1 MGPGGTQR
9 QPGPPLGR
17 QRALPGIGARATPIT
32 EEVTRGSGPAGR
44 PACPET
50 MKDILETVAK
60 RLGEAPNLAAE
71 LTRRRAEVSDS
82 LHRALDRVREIETRT
97 GGEVA
102 GLRNGDGKP
111 VYGNEAARAAEIARR
126 LAADREYQ
134 QARQE
139 ADRLRKELAEL
150 DARLEEVGR
159 RHRSD
164 ASLVYLAASLVSAGM
179 REVAEAT
186 LAAYAEG
193 CAAQAE
199 VPPLE
204 EAAIPWDAPE
214 TPPARSEEPAPT
226 RPQEPPA
233 KGEADLAE
241 GVFRILEV
249 RPGKSEGTIRAWAE
263 GQKGKVALFAKNSV
277 AKALAGAIGK
287 EVRVK
292 YRKLDKGLFA
302 TKVVA

>member
-1 MGPGGTQR
+1 
-9 QPGPPLGR
+9 
-17 QRALPGIGARATPIT
+17 
-32 EEVTRGSGPAGR
+32 
-44 PACPET
+44 
-50 MKDILETVAK
+50 MKDILEAVAK
-60 RLGEAPNLAAE
+60 RLGEAPALAGQ
-71 LTRRRAEVSDS
+71 LVRRRAEVSDA
-82 LHRALDRVREIETRT
+82 LHKALDRAKEIEARV

-102 GLRNGDGKP
+102 GVRNGDGKP
-111 VYGNEAARAAEIARR
+111 VYANEAARAAEIARR

-139 ADRLRKELAEL
+139 ADRLRRELAEL
-150 DARLEEVGR
+150 DARIEETGR

-164 ASLVYLAASLVSAGM
+164 ANLVYLVASLVSADM

-193 CAAQAE
+193 CAAQAA
-199 VPPLE
+199 
-204 EAAIPWDAPE
+204 EAMPQDAPGA
-214 TPPARSEEPAPT
+214 PPAQAQESARAQEPA
-226 RPQEPPA
+226 PA
-233 KGEADLAE
+233 KGEDLAE
-241 GVFRILEV
+241 GTFRVLEV
-249 RPGKSEGTIRAWAE
+249 RPGKSEGTVRAWVE
-263 GQKGKVALFAKNSV
+263 GSEGKVALFAKNSV

>member
-1 MGPGGTQR
+1 
-9 QPGPPLGR
+9 
-17 QRALPGIGARATPIT
+17 
-32 EEVTRGSGPAGR
+32 
-44 PACPET
+44 
-50 MKDILETVAK
+50 MKDILEAVAK
-60 RLGEAPNLAAE
+60 RLGEAPALAGE
-71 LTRRRAEVSDS
+71 LVRRRAEVSDA
-82 LHRALDRVREIETRT
+82 LHKALDRAKEIEARV

-102 GLRNGDGKP
+102 AVKNGDGRP

-134 QARQE
+134 AAQQE

-150 DARLEEVGR
+150 DARLEEAGR

-164 ASLVYLAASLVSAGM
+164 ANMAYLVASLLGVGL
-179 REVAEAT
+179 RPEAEAV

-193 CAAQAE
+193 WAAQ
-199 VPPLE
+199 VT
-204 EAAIPWDAPE
+204 E
-214 TPPARSEEPAPT
+214 TPPALAGESVAPA
-226 RPQEPPA
+226 QEPTSA

-249 RPGKSEGTIRAWAE
+249 RPGKSEGTVRAWAE
-263 GQKGKVALFAKNSV
+263 GQEGKVALFAKNSV
-277 AKALAGAIGK
+277 AKALAGAVGRQ
-287 EVRVK
+287 VRVR